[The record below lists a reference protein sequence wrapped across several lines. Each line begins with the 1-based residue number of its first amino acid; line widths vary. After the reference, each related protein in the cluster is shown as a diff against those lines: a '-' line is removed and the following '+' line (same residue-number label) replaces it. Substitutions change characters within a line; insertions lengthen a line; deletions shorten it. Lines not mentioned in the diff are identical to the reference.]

1 MNYIDTL
8 IDNCQKAKKATVVRE
23 FIMNDISELDGIKHA
38 IYIIEQVEGDTQ
50 KAFDDF
56 SNYKKS
62 TKRNCSKPNKVS
74 SVMYVGSSTTGLRR
88 RISEHLGKGAEKTYA
103 LNLKYWF
110 DGTYKITI
118 KEYDVSREVLQ
129 IIENNIWHEREPAF
143 GKSGSNNR

>member
-8 IDNCQKAKKATVVRE
+8 IDNCQKAKNSTVVQE
-23 FIMNDISELDGIKHA
+23 FIMDDVSELDGVKHA

-50 KAFDDF
+50 KVFDTF
-56 SNYKKS
+56 SSYKKLKERS
-62 TKRNCSKPNKVS
+62 CSKLNKVS
-74 SVMYVGSSTTGLRR
+74 SVMYVGSSTTGLGK
-88 RISEHLGKGAEKTYA
+88 RISEHLGEGHKGTYA

-129 IIENNIWHEREPAF
+129 IIEGDIWHKLKPAF
-143 GKSGSNNR
+143 GKFGSNNG